1 MSSFIIILL
10 IVLSPLILLGIISL
24 YVIID
29 DIWLKSKPFDP
40 IEYYGYNPD
49 SPMVKRFQQLAG
61 IPNGS
66 YLRDR
71 FNRMR
76 CSTSNI
82 R

>member
-1 MSSFIIILL
+1 MIILL
-10 IVLSPLILLGIISL
+10 IILSPFTLLGIISL
-24 YVIID
+24 YVIMGD
-29 DIWLKSKPFDP
+29 VWPKSKSFDP
-40 IEYYGYNPD
+40 IECYGYNPD